1 MNKRLVPQLAY
12 TIAFVFT
19 LFSLSGCVSNYSTI
33 SSLSDGASV
42 CCEESTLELVSGPM
56 IGHVSMRSAQ
66 VWAQVDNAADLSVSY
81 WKQGG
86 EESARYSDSKWADS
100 KTAFSAQFELSGLD
114 PGSHYSAV
122 LVADGA
128 TIGDTINIDTQVLW
142 DYRMDPP
149 EFKAVIGSCAFINDS
164 IYDRPGR
171 GYGGEYEVFESIVSA
186 EPDMMLWLGDN
197 VYLREVDFQ
206 SYSGYLYR
214 YTHTRAL
221 PEMQELLKAC
231 PNYAIWDDHDY
242 GPNDADASWIH
253 RDWAQEAFKTFWA
266 NPSYGAP
273 SGANNIATAFRFNDV
288 EFFLLDNRSQ
298 RIHHNNRTQ
307 DIHVL
312 GDEQIDWLIAA
323 LNKSKAPFKMVAVGG
338 QFLNTVDRHEN
349 MANFPERQEIIDR
362 IEEEHIH
369 GVVFLTGDRH
379 CTDMSRIELEGGA
392 VIHDLTVSPLT
403 SSAYDNSDE
412 PNDLRVEGTT
422 VPFRNFAELNF
433 SGPRKNRSLEIIV
446 KDVNGVEVW
455 TEILIAKEL

>member
-1 MNKRLVPQLAY
+1 M
-12 TIAFVFT
+12 
-19 LFSLSGCVSNYSTI
+19 LFSVAGCAPNQIAV
-33 SSLSDGASV
+33 
-42 CCEESTLELVSGPM
+42 STLADAHSGYCEKINTELISGPM

-81 WKQGG
+81 WKEGG
-86 EESARYSDSKWADS
+86 EESARYSVSKWADS

-122 LVADGA
+122 LVANGA

-214 YTHTRAL
+214 YTHTRTL

-412 PNDLRVEGTT
+412 PNDLRVDGTT

-433 SGPRKNRSLEIIV
+433 SGPRKNRSLKIVV
-446 KDVNGVEVW
+446 KDANGVEVW
-455 TEILIAKEL
+455 TETLIAKEL

>member
-1 MNKRLVPQLAY
+1 MNNRLVNQCAY
-12 TIAFVFT
+12 ITAHVFM
-19 LFSLSGCVSNYSTI
+19 LFSVAGCAPNQIAVSTLADAHSGC
-33 SSLSDGASV
+33 
-42 CCEESTLELVSGPM
+42 CEKINTELISGPM

-66 VWAQVDNAADLSVSY
+66 VWAQVDNEADLSVSY
-81 WKQGG
+81 WKEGG

-100 KTAFSAQFELSGLD
+100 KTAFSGLFELSGLD
-114 PGSHYSAV
+114 PGSHYRAV
-122 LVADGA
+122 LVANGEA
-128 TIGDTINIDTQVLW
+128 IGDTININTQVLW

-149 EFKAVIGSCAFINDS
+149 AFKTVIGSCTFINDS

-214 YTHTRAL
+214 YTHTRTL

-412 PNDLRVEGTT
+412 PNDLRVDGTT

-433 SGPRKNRSLEIIV
+433 SGPRKNRSLKIVV
-446 KDVNGVEVW
+446 KDANGVEVW
-455 TEILIAKEL
+455 TETLIAKEL

>member
-1 MNKRLVPQLAY
+1 MNNRLVNQCAY
-12 TIAFVFT
+12 ITAHVFM
-19 LFSLSGCVSNYSTI
+19 LFSVAGCAPNQIAVSTLADAHSGC
-33 SSLSDGASV
+33 
-42 CCEESTLELVSGPM
+42 CEKINTELISGPM

-66 VWAQVDNAADLSVSY
+66 VWAQVDNEADLSVSY
-81 WKQGG
+81 WKEGG

-100 KTAFSAQFELSGLD
+100 KTAFSGLFELSGLD
-114 PGSHYSAV
+114 PGSHYRAV
-122 LVADGA
+122 LVANGEA
-128 TIGDTINIDTQVLW
+128 IGDTININTQVLW

-149 EFKAVIGSCAFINDS
+149 AFKTVIGSCTFINDS

-214 YTHTRAL
+214 YTHTRTL

-242 GPNDADASWIH
+242 GPNDGDASWIH

-273 SGANNIATAFRFNDV
+273 SGANNIATAFRFSDV

-312 GDEQIDWLIAA
+312 GEEQIDWLIAA

-338 QFLNTVDRHEN
+338 QFLNTAERHEN

-412 PNDLRVEGTT
+412 PNDLRVDGTT

-433 SGPRKNRSLEIIV
+433 SGPRKNRSLKIVV
-446 KDVNGVEVW
+446 KDANGVEVW
-455 TEILIAKEL
+455 TETLIAKEL

>member
-1 MNKRLVPQLAY
+1 MNNRLVNQLAY
-12 TIAFVFT
+12 TTALVFT
-19 LFSLSGCVSNYSTI
+19 LVSLAGCAPTYTTI
-33 SSLSDGASV
+33 SYLADTTSV
-42 CCEESTLELVSGPM
+42 CCEKPIPELISGPM

-81 WKQGG
+81 WKEGD
-86 EESARYSDSKWADS
+86 EESAGSSDWKWADS

-114 PGSHYSAV
+114 PGSSYSAV
-122 LVADGA
+122 LVANGEA
-128 TIGDTINIDTQVLW
+128 IGDTINIDTQVLW

-149 EFKAVIGSCAFINDS
+149 EFKAVIGSCTFINDS

-171 GYGGEYEVFESIVSA
+171 GYGGEYEVFESIVAA

-197 VYLREVDFQ
+197 VYMREVDVQ

-214 YTHTRAL
+214 YTHTRAVS
-221 PEMQELLKAC
+221 EMQDLLKAC
-231 PNYAIWDDHDY
+231 PNYAIWDDHDF
-242 GPNDADASWIH
+242 GPNDADASWVH
-253 RDWAQEAFKTFWA
+253 RDWAQDAFKTFWA

-273 SGANNIATAFRFNDV
+273 SGANNIATAFRFSDV

-338 QFLNTVDRHEN
+338 EFLNTAELHEN

-412 PNDLRVEGTT
+412 PNDLRIEGTT

-433 SGPRKNRSLEIIV
+433 SGPRKNRSLEIVV

>member
-33 SSLSDGASV
+33 SSLADGTSV
-42 CCEESTLELVSGPM
+42 CCEKPTPELVSGPM

-81 WKQGG
+81 WKEGG

-100 KTAFSAQFELSGLD
+100 KTAFSGLFELSGLD
-114 PGSHYSAV
+114 PGSHYRAV
-122 LVADGA
+122 LVANGEA
-128 TIGDTINIDTQVLW
+128 IGDTININTQVLW

-149 EFKAVIGSCAFINDS
+149 AFKTVIGSCTFINDS

-214 YTHTRAL
+214 YTHTRTL

-273 SGANNIATAFRFNDV
+273 SGANNIATAFRFSDV

-412 PNDLRVEGTT
+412 PNDLRVDGTT

-433 SGPRKNRSLEIIV
+433 SGPRKNRSLKIVV
-446 KDVNGVEVW
+446 KDANGVEVW
-455 TEILIAKEL
+455 TETLIAKEL

>member
-1 MNKRLVPQLAY
+1 MNNRLVNQCAY
-12 TIAFVFT
+12 ITAHVFM
-19 LFSLSGCVSNYSTI
+19 LFSVAGCAPNQIAVSTLADAHSGC
-33 SSLSDGASV
+33 
-42 CCEESTLELVSGPM
+42 CEKINTELISGPM

-66 VWAQVDNAADLSVSY
+66 VWAQVDNEADLSVSY
-81 WKQGG
+81 WKEGG

-100 KTAFSAQFELSGLD
+100 KTAFSGLFELSGLD
-114 PGSHYSAV
+114 PGSHYRAV
-122 LVADGA
+122 LVANGEA
-128 TIGDTINIDTQVLW
+128 IGDTININTQVLW

-149 EFKAVIGSCAFINDS
+149 AFKTVIGSCTFINDS

-214 YTHTRAL
+214 YTHTRTL

-231 PNYAIWDDHDY
+231 
-242 GPNDADASWIH
+242 PNDADASWIH

-412 PNDLRVEGTT
+412 PNDLRVDGTT

-433 SGPRKNRSLEIIV
+433 SGPRKNRSLKIVV
-446 KDVNGVEVW
+446 KDANGVEVW
-455 TEILIAKEL
+455 TETLIAKEL

>member
-1 MNKRLVPQLAY
+1 MNNRLVNQCAY
-12 TIAFVFT
+12 ITAHVFM
-19 LFSLSGCVSNYSTI
+19 LFSVAGCAPNQIAVSTLADAHSGC
-33 SSLSDGASV
+33 
-42 CCEESTLELVSGPM
+42 CEKINTELISGPM

-66 VWAQVDNAADLSVSY
+66 VWAQVDNEADLSVSY
-81 WKQGG
+81 WKEGG

-122 LVADGA
+122 LVANGA

-242 GPNDADASWIH
+242 GPNDGDASWIH

-312 GDEQIDWLIAA
+312 GEEQIDWLIAA

-338 QFLNTVDRHEN
+338 QFLNTAERHEN

-403 SSAYDNSDE
+403 SSAYDNTDE

-446 KDVNGVEVW
+446 KDANGVEVW
-455 TEILIAKEL
+455 TETLIAKEL

>member
-1 MNKRLVPQLAY
+1 MNNRFVNQLAY
-12 TIAFVFT
+12 TTALVFI
-19 LFSLSGCVSNYSTI
+19 LVSLAGCAPTYTTVSY
-33 SSLSDGASV
+33 LADGTSV
-42 CCEESTLELVSGPM
+42 CCEKPIPELISGPM

-66 VWAQVDNAADLSVSY
+66 VWAQVDNASDLSVSY
-81 WKQGG
+81 WKEGD
-86 EESARYSDSKWADS
+86 EEPAGCSDWKWADS

-114 PGSHYSAV
+114 PGSSYSAV
-122 LVADGA
+122 LVANGEA
-128 TIGDTINIDTQVLW
+128 LGDTISIDTQVLW

-149 EFKAVIGSCAFINDS
+149 AFKAVIGSCTFVNDS

-171 GYGGEYEVFESIVSA
+171 GYGGEYEVFESMVAA

-197 VYLREVDFQ
+197 IYLREVDFQ

-242 GPNDADASWIH
+242 GPNDGDASWVH

-298 RIHHNNRTQ
+298 RIHPNNRTQ
-307 DIHVL
+307 DIKVL

-323 LNKSKAPFKMVAVGG
+323 LNKSQAPFKMVALGG

-379 CTDMSRIELEGGA
+379 CTDMSRLELEGGA

-403 SSAYDNSDE
+403 SSTYDNSDE
-412 PNDLRVEGTT
+412 PNDLRIEGTT
-422 VPFRNFAELNF
+422 VPIRNFAELNF
-433 SGPRKNRSLEIIV
+433 SGPRKNRSMEIVV
-446 KDVNGVEVW
+446 KDVHGVEVW

>member
-1 MNKRLVPQLAY
+1 MNKRLVTQLTY
-12 TIAFVFT
+12 NTAFVFT
-19 LFSLSGCVSNYSTI
+19 LLSLAGCVSNSCEISTP
-33 SSLSDGASV
+33 
-42 CCEESTLELVSGPM
+42 ELISGPM

-66 VWAQVDNAADLSVSY
+66 VWAQVDKAADLSVSY
-81 WKQGG
+81 WKEGG
-86 EESARYSDSKWADS
+86 EESAGRSDWKSAYS
-100 KTAFSAQFELSGLD
+100 KTAFSVQFELSGLD
-114 PGSHYSAV
+114 PGSRYSAV
-122 LVADGA
+122 LITNGEAL
-128 TIGDTINIDTQVLW
+128 GDTLHIDTQVLW
-142 DYRMDPP
+142 DYRIDPP
-149 EFKAVIGSCAFINDS
+149 AFKAVIGSCTFVNDS

-171 GYGGEYEVFESIVSA
+171 GYGGEYEVFESMVAA

-197 VYLREVDFQ
+197 IYLREVDFQ

-298 RIHHNNRTQ
+298 RIHPNNRTQ

-323 LNKSKAPFKMVAVGG
+323 LNKSQAPFKMVALGG

-379 CTDMSRIELEGGA
+379 CTDMSRLELEGGA
-392 VIHDLTVSPLT
+392 VIYDLTVSPLT

-412 PNDLRVEGTT
+412 SNDLRVEGTT
-422 VPFRNFAELNF
+422 VPIRNFAELNF
-433 SGPRKNRSLEIIV
+433 SGPRKNRSLEIVV
-446 KDVNGVEVW
+446 KDAKGVEVW
-455 TEILIAKEL
+455 TETLIAKEL

>member
-1 MNKRLVPQLAY
+1 MNRRLVNQFSFAMAM
-12 TIAFVFT
+12 AFA
-19 LFSLSGCVSNYSTI
+19 LISQEACVSSKTPVV
-33 SSLSDGASV
+33 S
-42 CCEESTLELVSGPM
+42 CCEDEQPELLSGPM

-66 VWAQVDNAADLSVSY
+66 VWAQVDRETDLCVTY
-81 WKQGG
+81 WKEG
-86 EESARYSDSKWADS
+86 EIESIGCSDLQLADVNTAYSVK
-100 KTAFSAQFELSGLD
+100 FELSGLA
-114 PGSHYSAV
+114 PGSRYNAV
-122 LVADGA
+122 LVANGESV
-128 TIGDTINIDTQVLW
+128 GDTISIATQVLW

-149 EFKAVIGSCAFINDS
+149 EFKAVVGSCTFINDS
-164 IYDRPGR
+164 IFDRPGR
-171 GYGGEYEVFESIVSA
+171 GYGGEYEVFESIVKT

-214 YTHTRAL
+214 YSHTRAV
-221 PEMQELLKAC
+221 PEMQDLLKEC
-231 PNYAIWDDHDY
+231 PNYAIWDDHDF
-242 GPNDADASWIH
+242 GPNDADASWVH
-253 RDWAQEAFKTFWA
+253 RDWAQDAFKTFWA

-312 GDEQIDWLIAA
+312 GDEQLDWLIAA

-338 QFLNTVDRHEN
+338 QFLNTAALHEN
-349 MANFPERQEIIDR
+349 MANFPERQDVIDR

-379 CTDMSRIELEGGA
+379 CTDMSRIELEGGV

-412 PNDLRVEGTT
+412 PNELRVEGTT
-422 VPFRNFAELNF
+422 TGIRNFAELNF
-433 SGPRKNRSLEIIV
+433 SGPRKNRSLEIVV
-446 KDVNGVEVW
+446 KDAKGVEVW
-455 TEILIAKEL
+455 TEVLRAKDL

>member
-1 MNKRLVPQLAY
+1 MNNRLVNQCAY
-12 TIAFVFT
+12 ITAHVFM
-19 LFSLSGCVSNYSTI
+19 LFSVAGCAPNQIAVSTLADAHSGC
-33 SSLSDGASV
+33 
-42 CCEESTLELVSGPM
+42 CEKINTELISGPM

-81 WKQGG
+81 WKEGG

-100 KTAFSAQFELSGLD
+100 KTAFSGLFELSGLD
-114 PGSHYSAV
+114 PGSHYRAV
-122 LVADGA
+122 LVANGEA
-128 TIGDTINIDTQVLW
+128 IGDTININTQVLW

-149 EFKAVIGSCAFINDS
+149 AFKTVIGSCTFINDS

-412 PNDLRVEGTT
+412 PNDLRVDGTT

-433 SGPRKNRSLEIIV
+433 SGPRKNRSLKIVV
-446 KDVNGVEVW
+446 KDANGVEVW
-455 TEILIAKEL
+455 TETLIAKEL

>member
-1 MNKRLVPQLAY
+1 MNNRLVNQCAY
-12 TIAFVFT
+12 ITAHVFM
-19 LFSLSGCVSNYSTI
+19 LFSVAGCAPNQIAVSTLADAHSGC
-33 SSLSDGASV
+33 
-42 CCEESTLELVSGPM
+42 CEKINTELISGPM

-66 VWAQVDNAADLSVSY
+66 VWAQVDNEADLSVSY
-81 WKQGG
+81 WKEGG

-100 KTAFSAQFELSGLD
+100 KTAFSGLFELSGLD
-114 PGSHYSAV
+114 PGSHYRAV
-122 LVADGA
+122 LVANGEA
-128 TIGDTINIDTQVLW
+128 IGDTININTQVLW

-149 EFKAVIGSCAFINDS
+149 AFKTVIGSCTFINDS

-242 GPNDADASWIH
+242 GPNDGDASWIH

-273 SGANNIATAFRFNDV
+273 SGANNIATAFRFSDV

-312 GDEQIDWLIAA
+312 GEEQIDWLIAA

-338 QFLNTVDRHEN
+338 QFLNTAERHEN

-403 SSAYDNSDE
+403 SSAYDNTDE

-446 KDVNGVEVW
+446 KDANGVEVW
-455 TEILIAKEL
+455 TETLIAKEL

>member
-1 MNKRLVPQLAY
+1 MNNRLVNQCAY
-12 TIAFVFT
+12 ITAHVFM
-19 LFSLSGCVSNYSTI
+19 LFSVAGCAPNQIAVSTLADAHSGC
-33 SSLSDGASV
+33 
-42 CCEESTLELVSGPM
+42 CEKINTELISGPM

-66 VWAQVDNAADLSVSY
+66 VWAQVDNEADLSVSY
-81 WKQGG
+81 WKEGG

-100 KTAFSAQFELSGLD
+100 KTAFSGLFELSGLD
-114 PGSHYSAV
+114 PGSHYRAV
-122 LVADGA
+122 LVANGEA
-128 TIGDTINIDTQVLW
+128 IGDTININTQVLW

-149 EFKAVIGSCAFINDS
+149 AFKTVIGSCTFINDS

-412 PNDLRVEGTT
+412 PNDLRVDGTT

-433 SGPRKNRSLEIIV
+433 SGPRKNRSLKIVV
-446 KDVNGVEVW
+446 KDANGVEVW
-455 TEILIAKEL
+455 TETLIAKEL